1 MTALVVA
8 VIVLFLGMS
17 AVAFVRPERIVATVG
32 TTELTRDG
40 RNEVRAVYGGFGL
53 AVALLLG
60 ASFVLPTMRAGILIS
75 VAASIFGMAAGRI
88 VSVAVDGAPGFYPW
102 LFLVGEVAMTVALV
116 AAVVVA

>member
-1 MTALVVA
+1 MTGLVVA

-17 AVAFVRPERIVATVG
+17 AVAFVRPERIVAYVG

-60 ASFVLPTMRAGILIS
+60 ASFVLPAMRAGILIS
-75 VAASIFGMAAGRI
+75 VAASIFGMAGRQSCPTA
-88 VSVAVDGAPGFYPW
+88 VTKKANMSVLPSSV
-102 LFLVGEVAMTVALV
+102 LICHVALSSL
-116 AAVVVA
+116 